1 MEGGLIVV
9 RFVLGLIFLRTGT
22 AKLFALDKSR
32 RVVRSYGLLPARA
45 IGIVTL
51 MLAATECAVALA
63 LMGGW
68 GSRLAGS
75 CTAMLLVL
83 YAAAIAANVLRRN
96 AIDCGCGGW
105 GGPMTVSW
113 PLVARNVVLAA
124 IAVFVAVDAPPSIP
138 TLLAEERMAR
148 LDVVALA
155 LCAVLILVVLAVVPR
170 VTALLRTARSA
181 AEVLPSARS
190 S

>member
-1 MEGGLIVV
+1 
-9 RFVLGLIFLRTGT
+9 
-22 AKLFALDKSR
+22 
-32 RVVRSYGLLPARA
+32 
-45 IGIVTL
+45 
-51 MLAATECAVALA
+51 
-63 LMGGW
+63 
-68 GSRLAGS
+68 
-75 CTAMLLVL
+75 
-83 YAAAIAANVLRRN
+83 
-96 AIDCGCGGW
+96 
-105 GGPMTVSW
+105 MTVSW

-138 TLLAEERMAR
+138 TLLAEERMAP